1 MDTMTP
7 SPRRRRFAL
16 PVAVT
21 AALTMILGAA
31 AGVGAAVQAASAP
44 TTLRYG
50 DHDRQVVTVYRGAA
64 ERPPLAVY
72 IHGGAWRMGSPER
85 VRAKPQWFGEAGW
98 AFASVGYRVLPDAQ
112 VEEQAQDVAA
122 GLRALRADAARLG
135 FDPDR
140 ILIMGHSAGAHLA
153 ALVATDGRYLG
164 ADRAAVR
171 GVILL
176 DGAGYDVSNEFN
188 LRGPLARKLYGDAFG
203 EDPARQRTLSPIA
216 HVDAQDPPDWLIVF
230 AESRVDAREQ
240 AAQFGDALQRAGLRV
255 ERIPDPGNH
264 MEINREFGTAGYRA
278 NAAVRALMS
287 RVAGQG

>member
-1 MDTMTP
+1 MPT
-7 SPRRRRFAL
+7 SPFRGRVAL
-16 PVAVT
+16 PIAVT
-21 AALTMILGAA
+21 ALIGAA
-31 AGVGAAVQAASAP
+31 AWGGAAVPGQTATK

-50 DHDRQVVTVYRGAA
+50 DHDRQVVTVYPAA
-64 ERPPLAVY
+64 VVRPPLAVY

-112 VEEQAQDVAA
+112 VEEQAQDIAT

-176 DGAGYDVSNEFN
+176 DGAGYDVSSEFN

-203 EDPARQRTLSPIA
+203 ADPARQRALSPIA
-216 HVDAQDPPDWLIVF
+216 HVDAKDPPDWLIVF
-230 AESRVDAREQ
+230 AGSRVDAREQ

-255 ERIPDPGNH
+255 DRIADPGNH
-264 MEINREFGTAGYRA
+264 MAINREFGTPGYRA
-278 NAAVRALMS
+278 NAAIRALMA
-287 RVAGQG
+287 RVAGEG

>member
-21 AALTMILGAA
+21 AALTVILGAA

>member
-1 MDTMTP
+1 MIP
-7 SPRRRRFAL
+7 STRRRRRFAL

-21 AALTMILGAA
+21 AALTMILGAG
-31 AGVGAAVQAASAP
+31 AGVGAAVPAASAP

-112 VEEQAQDVAA
+112 VEDQARDIAA

>member
-1 MDTMTP
+1 MTP

-21 AALTMILGAA
+21 AALTVILGAA
-31 AGVGAAVQAASAP
+31 AGVGAAVPATSAP

-112 VEEQAQDVAA
+112 VEDQARDIAA

-255 ERIPDPGNH
+255 ERVPDPGNH

>member
-1 MDTMTP
+1 MTP

-21 AALTMILGAA
+21 AALTVILGAA
-31 AGVGAAVQAASAP
+31 AGVGAAVPATSAP

-112 VEEQAQDVAA
+112 VEDQARDIAA